1 AAEEVSLFHTMGH
14 VNFTDEVS
22 FGYVLSR
29 IYRRHKPFEKPIS
42 TTGDRAR
49 IRSIIDNAADGYLS
63 PETIKVLF
71 ECVNIPLA
79 KQRTVFT
86 LEEAE
91 KAIEEIQFP
100 MVMKVNGPIHKS
112 DIGGVRLNIKSL
124 EDVRKNFN
132 ELMEIADAESVLVQ
146 QQKKGIEVFIGAS
159 KEEPFGHVILCGL
172 GGIFIEVF
180 KDVTSAIAPV
190 GIDEARSMIQHLKSY
205 PIIQG
210 TRGKEGVNE
219 DLFAQSIVNLSSLL
233 EIAPE
238 IVELDINPLLGTLT
252 ELIAVDARIRI
263 EK

>member
-1 AAEEVSLFHTMGH
+1 
-14 VNFTDEVS
+14 
-22 FGYVLSR
+22 
-29 IYRRHKPFEKPIS
+29 
-42 TTGDRAR
+42 
-49 IRSIIDNAADGYLS
+49 
-63 PETIKVLF
+63 
-71 ECVNIPLA
+71 VNIPLA